1 MYLEQNL
8 KGLCQQHKMDYE
20 ALLDDLEIDDIEEI
34 SLQDLEILC
43 EEYQID
49 LYALLFKPL
58 FLDKNIRQKLAKIK
72 LLVLDVDGVMTDG
85 GMYFT
90 EKGDHIKKYNAK
102 DGMAIQTLVKRGFQ
116 TAIIS
121 AGYMQEVVQVRA
133 RLLGIQHCHVTQE
146 PKLEVLNRI
155 CGDLGIALDEVAL
168 IGDDINDLEM
178 MQNIGFSACP
188 ADAVNQ
194 IKFQSDIV
202 LSKKGGEA
210 CVREFVD
217 AYLMKAI
224 G

>member
-1 MYLEQNL
+1 
-8 KGLCQQHKMDYE
+8 
-20 ALLDDLEIDDIEEI
+20 
-34 SLQDLEILC
+34 
-43 EEYQID
+43 
-49 LYALLFKPL
+49 
-58 FLDKNIRQKLAKIK
+58 
-72 LLVLDVDGVMTDG
+72 
-85 GMYFT
+85 
-90 EKGDHIKKYNAK
+90 
-102 DGMAIQTLVKRGFQ
+102 
-116 TAIIS
+116 
-121 AGYMQEVVQVRA
+121 
-133 RLLGIQHCHVTQE
+133 LLGIQHCHVTQE

>member
-8 KGLCQQHKMDYE
+8 KGLCQKHNMDYDD
-20 ALLDDLEIDDIEEI
+20 LLEDLEIDELEE
-34 SLQDLEILC
+34 LNLEDLMILC
-43 EEYQID
+43 EEYKVD
-49 LYALLFKPL
+49 LYALLFKPM
-58 FLDKNIRQKLAKIK
+58 FLDQKLLAKLSRIK

-102 DGMAIQTLVKRGFQ
+102 DGMAIQRLVKGGFQ

-121 AGYMQEVVQVRA
+121 AGYMPEVVNVRA

-146 PKLEVLNRI
+146 PKLAVLQSI
-155 CGDLGIALDEVAL
+155 CEQTGIKLDEVAL

-178 MQNIGFSACP
+178 MKNIGFSACP
-188 ADAVNQ
+188 SDAVNEVKHQ
-194 IKFQSDIV
+194 ADVI
-202 LSKKGGEA
+202 LSKKGGEG

-217 AYLMKAI
+217 AYLMQAI
-224 G
+224 S